1 MMRYGTGTKERAAGR
16 WRDILPKVGIDARY
30 LDGKHHPCPMC
41 GGKDRFRFILKSR
54 SADGFWVCNQC
65 TPQPRPGIELVMKF
79 AGKDFLGAARIV
91 DEIIGGNRYM
101 PLQPR
106 ADQKIDMLHRYRFPI
121 EMWRRGNVI
130 RPDDVSDR
138 WLHNRGLGMD
148 AYPPCLRTSS
158 RERYRDSDR
167 GDLIS
172 WHPCML
178 ALVRDAQGKPIT
190 IARTYLTEDGQK
202 ADVPRPRKAVSPFG
216 PSPSIRLAPSAPL
229 MGIAEGIE
237 TALAASRLFQMPMW
251 SVLNTG
257 GIETFEPPPI
267 VEKLVI
273 FADND
278 TAGMRGQLAAAKAVH
293 RLIDRVEMEVC
304 IPPGRLKDW
313 NDVLMEGLR

>member
-1 MMRYGTGTKERAAGR
+1 MRTIEARLADIARNHRGGKRGHRVPIAAIR
-16 WRDILPKVGIDARY
+16 VAEIRRVY
-30 LDGKHHPCPMC
+30 
-41 GGKDRFRFILKSR
+41 KDRFRFILKSR

-202 ADVPRPRKAVSPFG
+202 ADVPRPRKPED
-216 PSPSIRLAPSAPL
+216 SAIL
-229 MGIAEGIE
+229 DLEKTLVRE
-237 TALAASRLFQMPMW
+237 FFSVVEAA
-251 SVLNTG
+251 
-257 GIETFEPPPI
+257 
-267 VEKLVI
+267 
-273 FADND
+273 
-278 TAGMRGQLAAAKAVH
+278 
-293 RLIDRVEMEVC
+293 
-304 IPPGRLKDW
+304 
-313 NDVLMEGLR
+313 